1 MTTQNQRM
9 TYDDIVVTIST
20 LKPQEKLDLLE
31 VLSSSLRK
39 TLYQREK
46 EHSLLE
52 LEGLG
57 ADVWKNIDIEGY
69 VSRERDSWN

>member
-1 MTTQNQRM
+1 MTTQNQRL

-20 LKPQEKLDLLE
+20 LKPQEQLDLLE

-39 TLYQREK
+39 TLDQREK

>member
-1 MTTQNQRM
+1 MTTQNQGL

-20 LKPQEKLDLLE
+20 LNPKEQLDLLE

-39 TLYQREK
+39 TLKQREN

>member
-1 MTTQNQRM
+1 MTTQNQRL
-9 TYDDIVVTIST
+9 TYDEIVVTIST
-20 LKPQEKLDLLE
+20 LKPQEQLDLLE

-39 TLYQREK
+39 TLDQREK

-57 ADVWKNIDIEGY
+57 ADIWKNIDIEGY

>member
-1 MTTQNQRM
+1 MTTQNQRL
-9 TYDDIVVTIST
+9 TYDDIVVTISN
-20 LKPQEKLDLLE
+20 LKPQEQLDLLE
-31 VLSSSLRK
+31 FLSSSLRK
-39 TLYQREK
+39 NLNQKEK

-57 ADVWKNIDIEGY
+57 ADLWKNIDIEGY